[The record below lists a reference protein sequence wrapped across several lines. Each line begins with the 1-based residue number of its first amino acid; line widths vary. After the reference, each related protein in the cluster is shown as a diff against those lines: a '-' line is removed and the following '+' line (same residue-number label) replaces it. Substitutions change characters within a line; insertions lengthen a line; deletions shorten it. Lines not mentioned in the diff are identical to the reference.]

1 MKYIKISFFTYLLFF
16 ILGSCTINSNR
27 MLRTP
32 KDYQFDTISNL
43 MKNVEY
49 KIAVNDQLNF
59 QLYTNNGFQLIDR
72 FNEIGSGQ
80 NRLMNGGM
88 NGNFGINYMVRQD
101 SLVELPIIGN
111 VNLVGQTA
119 REAELYLE
127 DLFSEFYVDPYIFL
141 RVNSRRIFLFSG
153 STGGEAQV
161 IPLTFNNM
169 TLFEVLATAG
179 GIRKDNNARKIKI
192 IRKTKE
198 GIKIF
203 KIDLSTIDG
212 IQLGNMIMQSHDI
225 VYIQPNI
232 NIIPEIMEDLNPI
245 LSFAS
250 TISLL
255 WLALTQFNP

>member
-72 FNEIGSGQ
+72 FNESGSGQ

-101 SLVELPIIGN
+101 
-111 VNLVGQTA
+111 
-119 REAELYLE
+119 R
-127 DLFSEFYVDPYIFL
+127 F
-141 RVNSRRIFLFSG
+141 
-153 STGGEAQV
+153 
-161 IPLTFNNM
+161 
-169 TLFEVLATAG
+169 
-179 GIRKDNNARKIKI
+179 GIERQI
-192 IRKTKE
+192 
-198 GIKIF
+198 
-203 KIDLSTIDG
+203 
-212 IQLGNMIMQSHDI
+212 
-225 VYIQPNI
+225 
-232 NIIPEIMEDLNPI
+232 
-245 LSFAS
+245 
-250 TISLL
+250 
-255 WLALTQFNP
+255 

>member
-1 MKYIKISFFTYLLFF
+1 
-16 ILGSCTINSNR
+16 

-72 FNEIGSGQ
+72 FNESGSGQ

-119 REAELYLE
+119 LEAELYLE

>member
-72 FNEIGSGQ
+72 FNESGSGQ

>member
-1 MKYIKISFFTYLLFF
+1 
-16 ILGSCTINSNR
+16 

-72 FNEIGSGQ
+72 FNESGSGQ